1 MNHACVFGFVQW
13 LPERL
18 ERGKAFG
25 HLPEASKGK
34 TTGCSSLGQTI
45 ERPKALGRKSLGDM
59 WGKEAFKSSCMYQGI
74 KKSQCMS
81 GSFRKGLRRPYV
93 SLLSLGS
100 THKVRAKAESV
111 TAWLSTKGISQHS
124 QSTETERAFI
134 PFSFFPPIFFL
145 LALGLQGNFKIQA
158 DHRANETDF
167 NGHTQR
173 TQMLLK

>member
-1 MNHACVFGFVQW
+1 MDRLFSINHACVFGFVQW

-18 ERGKAFG
+18 ERGEALG

-45 ERPKALGRKSLGDM
+45 ERPKAPWRKSLGDM
-59 WGKEAFKSSCMYQGI
+59 WEKEAFKSSCMYQGI

-81 GSFRKGLRRPYV
+81 GSFRKGLRRPYL

-100 THKVRAKAESV
+100 THKVRAKAEAV
-111 TAWLSTKGISQHS
+111 TAWLGTKGISQHS

-134 PFSFFPPIFFL
+134 PFTFFFL
-145 LALGLQGNFKIQA
+145 YIFSFGFGPP
-158 DHRANETDF
+158 R
-167 NGHTQR
+167 
-173 TQMLLK
+173 